1 MGKER
6 RIKNTALGQHLQQ
19 LGEMRREKAKKEMR
33 EAKEHEHALKQADT
47 EAKRKLQEIELDTE
61 QARKEARLLEHK
73 AREKEDAQKKEAR
86 EKEQKAERFQKIIA
100 AHVLGHLRAKVA
112 ARGASAKTALETACA
127 MPAVRKRGSRT
138 ALAFHLPDFLCHEG
152 GQGVPGTGVQA
163 RVFRRVGTQ
172 QDISGAKMMIFAS
185 ESFEWTLC
193 NEAVRMWRWGKCGP
207 HEGPSPGLPS
217 LQRRV
222 WSSLACPGAPER
234 AAGLP
239 RPRISSWRVEVQPS
253 AGLVVPRRL
262 ARLLAPSP

>member
-1 MGKER
+1 
-6 RIKNTALGQHLQQ
+6 
-19 LGEMRREKAKKEMR
+19 MRREQAKKEMR

-100 AHVLGHLRAKVA
+100 ARVLGHLRAKVA

-163 RVFRRVGTQ
+163 RVFRRVATH
-172 QDISGAKMMIFAS
+172 QDVSGAKMPIFAS

-193 NEAVRMWRWGKCGP
+193 NGMRLYACGDGASAALTRALHQVCPRYSDVCGVRWPALELLREQQACLDLAFLAGVWRYSRALGSSFP
-207 HEGPSPGLPS
+207 DGLPDC
-217 LQRRV
+217 
-222 WSSLACPGAPER
+222 WPPPDTYG
-234 AAGLP
+234 
-239 RPRISSWRVEVQPS
+239 I
-253 AGLVVPRRL
+253 
-262 ARLLAPSP
+262 